1 MPPPEGPATIYLSED
16 VCRIIAADIAEAGH
30 VEVFFVGRRD
40 ATGLVVE
47 VESRAY
53 GREDR
58 VPAITQSA
66 RPGDV
71 VIHNHPSGELGPS
84 EADINLS
91 SAIGQM
97 GIGSY
102 IVSNDCARC
111 RVVVKPSDPDRRLP
125 LDEREVLAVFQSGS
139 TLASAV
145 GEYEDRPQQ
154 RDMAAAVVRAINGD
168 SIAVIE
174 AGTGTGK
181 SLAYLVPAV
190 MHALRN
196 KERIVVSTNTIN
208 LQEQLLNKD
217 IPAVRSAL
225 GQDFAVELVKGRSNY
240 VCKRKAQFA
249 AEELNALVEPEHRD
263 ELREV
268 LSWAKSSQTGDR
280 GELAVTPRPEV
291 WERVESEADN
301 CLRVRCPFYAEC
313 FYYNSRR
320 RAARADVLI
329 VNHSLLLSDLSVRQE
344 SNNWSMAAV
353 LPPYRRIVVDEA
365 HHLEEVATRHLA
377 REVSRPGLRR
387 TFARLYRTDGRHR
400 AGALAAASEEAARLV
415 ERRKLDMM
423 FEPYLKLITELCPS
437 VATVRE
443 RCDRLMDDFGHRF
456 LELTDTRPPRG
467 SMELR
472 LRLLPELTA
481 APEWQEAEETLRRLC
496 EDITAFLGA
505 NREVLAGFRECGE
518 DVLGPMTNSI
528 MEWGALLGRLDE
540 RRRII
545 LRFLE
550 DDPSQCRWVELAA
563 DQQGRLVVRLDV
575 APIDVGNLIREA
587 MHERMA
593 SETLASATLT
603 VASSFEFFLRRTGLS
618 PGPSPCDGDESPQD
632 AEPAPG
638 TLAGRIES
646 VRLSSPFRYDRQVF
660 IGIPNDLGDAR
671 TREFEGRLPD
681 FINRAVA
688 ASDGRALVLFT
699 SHAQLRACHEACAP
713 VIRRLGYECL
723 RQGTESRD
731 RLLAKFREDETS
743 VLFATSSFWEGIDVR
758 GRALELVILARLPFA
773 QPDEPIQQAQ
783 VEWLKSQGRD
793 PFDELIV
800 PRAIIRFR
808 QGFGRL
814 IRSAT
819 DRGAVLVADDRVM
832 RMRYGRRFLDSL
844 PPCDVRMRPSLRL
857 IEEMRAFYGGVGGG

>member
-1 MPPPEGPATIYLSED
+1 MPPPEGPATTYLSDE
-16 VCRIIAADIAEAGH
+16 VCRIIAAEIAEAGH

-66 RPGDV
+66 KPGDV

-111 RVVVKPSDPDRRLP
+111 RVVVKPADAEKKLP
-125 LDEREVLAVFQSGS
+125 LDEREVLSVFRADSH
-139 TLASAV
+139 LASAV

-154 RDMAAAVVRAINGD
+154 REMAAAVVRAINGD
-168 SIAVIE
+168 SIAVVE

-190 MHALRN
+190 LHALRN
-196 KERIVVSTNTIN
+196 KERVVLSTNTIN

-217 IPAVRSAL
+217 IPAVRRAL
-225 GQDFAVELVKGRSNY
+225 GQEFTVELVKGRSNY
-240 VCKRKAQFA
+240 VCKRKAQYA
-249 AEELNALVEPEHRD
+249 AEELNSLVDPENRA
-263 ELREV
+263 ELGEV
-268 LSWAKSSQTGDR
+268 LSWAKNSPTGDR
-280 GELAVTPRPEV
+280 GELAVPPRGEV

-329 VNHSLLLSDLSVRQE
+329 VNHSLLLSDLSVRRE

-387 TFARLYRTDGRHR
+387 TFARLYRTDGRTR
-400 AGALAAASEEAARLV
+400 AGALAAASVEAARLV

-423 FEPYLKLITELCPS
+423 FEPYLKLITELCPT
-437 VATVRE
+437 VPVVRE
-443 RCDRLMDDFGHRF
+443 CCDRLVESFGARF
-456 LELTDTRPPRG
+456 MEITDTPPPRG
-467 SMELR
+467 NAEHRIR
-472 LRLLPELTA
+472 LVPELTQSPDWPEA
-481 APEWQEAEETLRRLC
+481 AESLRMVCEA
-496 EDITAFLGA
+496 ITEFLGA
-505 NREVLAGFRECGE
+505 HREVLAGFRECGE
-518 DVLGPMTNSI
+518 EVLGPMTNAM

-550 DDPSQCRWVELAA
+550 DDPSQCRWVELAS
-563 DQQGRLVVRLDV
+563 DQQGRLVVRLNV
-575 APIDVGNLIREA
+575 APIDVGRLIREA

-593 SETLASATLT
+593 SETFASATLT
-603 VASSFEFFLRRTGLS
+603 VASSFDFFLKRTGLA
-618 PGPSPCDGDESPQD
+618 PEARPAVDGDEGAEEPKPD
-632 AEPAPG
+632 AISA
-638 TLAGRIES
+638 RIEPLH
-646 VRLSSPFRYDRQVF
+646 LSSPFRYERQVF
-660 IGIPNDLGDAR
+660 IGIPSDLGDAR
-671 TREFEGRLPD
+671 TREFESRLPD

-699 SHAQLRACHEACAP
+699 SYAQLRTCHDACAP
-713 VIRRLGYECL
+713 TIRKLGYEAL

-731 RLLAKFREDETS
+731 RLLSKFREDETS

-758 GRALELVILARLPFA
+758 GRALELVILAKLPFA

-783 VEWLKSQGRD
+783 VEWLKAQGRD

-814 IRSAT
+814 IRSST
-819 DRGAVLVADDRVM
+819 DRGAVLIADDRVM

-844 PPCDVRMRPSLRL
+844 PKCDVRMRPAVRL
-857 IEEMRAFYGGVGGG
+857 IDEMREFYGASRGG